1 MNRLKNLNTLKLV
14 FPCLPS
20 RLQWEKQLL
29 KAPGFSAWSKLEVF
43 PKRLAHAWKRL
54 VVRRGSWRC
63 VTDTGRM
70 RTPSTYGSVGM
81 GRYGHG
87 PSKRK
92 LPTSHCAS
100 TWRLCQIINSW
111 PLRNF
116 LILFSGN
123 TRDLAMQ
130 IGWFVQ
136 IWYHLVSLSLN
147 GHRFPSSSTCHQ
159 GYRWVSFNA
168 MVRCWVSA
176 VKTHC
181 QFSWPGSTW
190 ACHKLEGTWS
200 SLFWRF
206 TSLCANVPK
215 RIDAGHPFRTKH
227 PSDPS
232 LC

>member
-1 MNRLKNLNTLKLV
+1 MGKTTTQSTWLQCLKQTWSLPQATC
-14 FPCLPS
+14 PCLKKIGSTTWVLEMCYWHRAYAYSKHLWICRYGPV
-20 RLQWEKQLL
+20 W
-29 KAPGFSAWSKLEVF
+29 AWSFQEETPNFSLRQYLEAVSN
-43 PKRLAHAWKRL
+43 H
-54 VVRRGSWRC
+54 
-63 VTDTGRM
+63 
-70 RTPSTYGSVGM
+70 
-81 GRYGHG
+81 
-87 PSKRK
+87 
-92 LPTSHCAS
+92 
-100 TWRLCQIINSW
+100 INSW

-215 RIDAGHPFRTKH
+215 RIDAGHPFRNKH